1 MLVAVAVALC
11 GSGTS
16 HADLAGSYAAGQQR
30 AGRLQR
36 SIQAD
41 GKLIQSYEGRI
52 GNLEAELT
60 VIEQSVETQERLLN
74 QVNVEL
80 ASARERLRSLE
91 EQYARGRRVLAAQ
104 LIADYESP
112 SPRWST
118 WSCERAGSTICSTG

>member
-1 MLVAVAVALC
+1 MLVFVAVALC

-30 AGRLQR
+30 AGQLQR

-74 QVNVEL
+74 QVRGAGKRARATALLGRAVR
-80 ASARERLRSLE
+80 ARAARARRSARRRL
-91 EQYARGRRVLAAQ
+91 
-104 LIADYESP
+104 
-112 SPRWST
+112 
-118 WSCERAGSTICSTG
+118 